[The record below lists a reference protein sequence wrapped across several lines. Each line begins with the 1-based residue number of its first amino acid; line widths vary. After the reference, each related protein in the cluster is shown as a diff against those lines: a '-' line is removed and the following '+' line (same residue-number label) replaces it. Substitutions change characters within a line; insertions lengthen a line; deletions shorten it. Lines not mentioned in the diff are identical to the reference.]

1 MDKAEIKN
9 RIARLNVWKRGGQ
22 RAPHKPLLL
31 LYALGRCL
39 QGQERLISYKDVDRD
54 LRKLLSEFG
63 PPRKALHPENPF
75 CRLQTDGIWELWGA
89 EGLQEGVKTTD
100 IPKSKLLHHNVHGGF
115 TQEIYRLLIS
125 DRQLVTELVT
135 QILEANFPST
145 YHEDLL
151 QAVGIELV
159 DKVAEVKPRDP
170 YFRDKVLKAYEYR
183 CAVCGFNIKLGY
195 SLVAL
200 EAAHIKWHQAG
211 GPDLEH
217 NGIALCSMH
226 HKLFDR
232 GAFTITDN
240 MIVKVSDMAHG
251 DVGFKEWLLYFH
263 DQEIKYP
270 QRPTYY
276 PQSSY
281 VQWHL
286 REVFKGYFRYSPS

>member
-1 MDKAEIKN
+1 MDKKEIKS
-9 RIARLNVWKRGGQ
+9 RIANLNMWQRGDQ

-39 QGQERLISYKDVDRD
+39 RGEARLIPYYKVDRD
-54 LRKLLSEFG
+54 LRKLLREFG
-63 PPRKALHPENPF
+63 PPRKTLHPENPF
-75 CRLQTDGIWELWGA
+75 CRLQNDGIWELTGA
-89 EGLQEGVKTTD
+89 ESLQGTGAATD
-100 IPKSKLLHHNVHGGF
+100 ISKTKLLEYNVHGGF
-115 TQEIYRLLIS
+115 TPEIQRLLDS
-125 DRQLVTELVT
+125 DRQLVTELVK

-151 QAVGIELV
+151 QAVGIELE
-159 DKVAEVKPRDP
+159 DTALRVKPRDP
-170 YFRDKVLKAYEYR
+170 YFRDKVLRAYEYR
-183 CAVCGFNIKLGY
+183 CAVCGFNVRLGD

-211 GPDLEH
+211 GPDLEN

-240 MIVKVSDMAHG
+240 MILKVSEIAHG
-251 DVGFKEWLLYFH
+251 DVGLIEWLLSFH
-263 DQEIKYP
+263 DQEIKHP

-276 PQSSY
+276 PQSTF

-286 REVFKGYFRYSPS
+286 REVFKGHPRYSPS

>member
-1 MDKAEIKN
+1 MN
-9 RIARLNVWKRGGQ
+9 REELKQRMANLKMWQRGDQ

-39 QGQERLISYKDVDRD
+39 RGQDRFIPYVDVDRD

-63 PPRKALHPENPF
+63 PPRKSLHPENPF
-75 CRLQTDGIWELWGA
+75 CRLQNDGIWELWGA
-89 EGLQEGVKTTD
+89 ESLQGEGSAMDISKTQ
-100 IPKSKLLHHNVHGGF
+100 LLRYNVHGGF
-115 TQEIYRLLIS
+115 TQQIYRLLIS

-135 QILEANFPST
+135 QILEANFPAT

-159 DKVAEVKPRDP
+159 DKAAEVKPRDP
-170 YFRDKVLKAYEYR
+170 YFRNKVLRAYEYQ
-183 CAVCGFNIKLGY
+183 CAVCGFNVRLGD
-195 SLVAL
+195 SLIAL

-211 GPDLEH
+211 GPDLEN

-232 GAFTITDN
+232 GAFTITDD
-240 MIVKVSDMAHG
+240 MVMKVSEIAHG
-251 DVGFKEWLLYFH
+251 TVGFKEWLMAFH
-263 DQEIKYP
+263 GREITPP

-276 PQSSY
+276 PESSF

-286 REVFKGYFRYSPS
+286 REVFKGYPRHG

>member
-1 MDKAEIKN
+1 MDREELIR
-9 RIARLNVWKRGGQ
+9 RIHNLKMWQRGDQ

-39 QGQERLISYKDVDRD
+39 RGQDRLIPYADVDRD
-54 LRKLLSEFG
+54 LRKLLSDFG
-63 PPRKALHPENPF
+63 PPRQSLHPENPF

-89 EGLQEGVKTTD
+89 ENLQGEVEAKD
-100 IPKSKLLHHNVHGGF
+100 IPKTKLLRHNVHGGF
-115 TQEIYRLLIS
+115 TQDIYRSLIS

-135 QILEANFPST
+135 KILEANFPAT

-159 DKVAEVKPRDP
+159 DKAAEVKPRDP
-170 YFRDKVLKAYEYR
+170 YFRNKVLLAYEYQ
-183 CAVCGFNIKLGY
+183 CAVCGFNVRLGD
-195 SLVAL
+195 SLIAL

-211 GPDLEH
+211 GPDLEN

-232 GAFTITDN
+232 GAFTITDT
-240 MIVKVSDMAHG
+240 MVMKVSEIAHG
-251 DVGFKEWLLYFH
+251 TVGFKEWLMAFH
-263 DQEIKYP
+263 GCEITPP

-276 PQSSY
+276 PESSF
-281 VQWHL
+281 VRWHFK
-286 REVFKGYFRYSPS
+286 EVFKGSSRYG